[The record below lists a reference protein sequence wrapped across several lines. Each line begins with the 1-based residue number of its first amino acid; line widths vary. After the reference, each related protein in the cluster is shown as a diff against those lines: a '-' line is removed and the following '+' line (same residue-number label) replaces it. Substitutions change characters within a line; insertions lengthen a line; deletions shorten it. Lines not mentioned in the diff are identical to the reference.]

1 MRRTETATLV
11 AAPGRRHMPDI
22 MGRHDLHPPFAA
34 SAPRLLAPYAADAGT
49 TRGRRVPEAVSPTR
63 SAFAR
68 DRDRIIHSAAFRRL
82 ALKTQV
88 FLPDFGDHYRTR
100 LTHTIE
106 VAQIARTIA
115 RALGLDEDLTE
126 ALALAHDLGH
136 TPFGHTGEDAL
147 DAALKSFGGFDH
159 NAQTLR
165 IVTLIERRY
174 PDFDGL
180 NLTWDTLD
188 GLVNRS
194 GHAQARSAQ
203 WSVWHHGGLACLRGD
218 DEWCRLLGAFP
229 NPSAE
234 AQVAAV
240 ADDIAYNAHD
250 VEDGLQA
257 GLFGLGDLEAVPVLA
272 DTRRAL
278 RAEHPGLDDTLLARG
293 ITRELVGV
301 FVEDAIAESRLRL
314 SRAEPLGADAVRQ
327 SAEPVV
333 ALSPTRQDDSRE
345 LKRFLFEHMYR
356 HPRLVAVRK
365 RAWRIVHDLAARMLD
380 EPDALPIPWR
390 ADGEGAGPTAH
401 ARRVADYVAGMTD
414 RHAVAEHRR
423 LFDDTP
429 DLS

>member
-1 MRRTETATLV
+1 
-11 AAPGRRHMPDI
+11 MPN
-22 MGRHDLHPPFAA
+22 P
-34 SAPRLLAPYAADAGT
+34 LAPYAADAAA
-49 TRGRRVPEAVSPTR
+49 TRGRWVPEAASRTR
-63 SAFAR
+63 NPFAR

-88 FLPDFGDHYRTR
+88 FLPDYGDHYRTR

-106 VAQIARTIA
+106 VAQIARTVA

-147 DAALKSFGGFDH
+147 ESVLKPFGGFDH

-174 PDFDGL
+174 PAFDGL

-188 GLVNRS
+188 GLINRS
-194 GHAQARSAQ
+194 GDARERSAQ
-203 WSVWHHGGLACLRGD
+203 WLSWHHGGLACLSPD
-218 DEWCRLLGAFP
+218 YDWCRTLGTFP
-229 NPSAE
+229 NPCAE

-250 VEDGLQA
+250 IEDGLQA
-257 GLFGLGDLEAVPVLA
+257 GLFALADLGTVEVLA
-272 DTRRAL
+272 ETRRAL
-278 RAEHPGLDDTLLARG
+278 SAADAGLDDLLLVRG
-293 ITRELVGV
+293 ITRDLVGV
-301 FVEDAIAESRLRL
+301 FVEDAIAESRRRL
-314 SRAEPLGADAVRQ
+314 ARAEPGSADAVRRHP
-327 SAEPVV
+327 EPLV
-333 ALSPTRQDDSRE
+333 ALSPTRQADSRAI
-345 LKRFLFEHMYR
+345 KAFLFERMYR
-356 HPRLVAVRK
+356 HPRLVVVRK
-365 RAWRIVHDLAARMLD
+365 RAWDIVRDLASRMLD
-380 EPDALPIPWR
+380 EPEALPAPWHAGSR
-390 ADGEGAGPTAH
+390 EADPAAH

-423 LFDDTP
+423 LFDATP

>member
-1 MRRTETATLV
+1 MPRR
-11 AAPGRRHMPDI
+11 P
-22 MGRHDLHPPFAA
+22 DLHPPLPH
-34 SAPRLLAPYAADAGT
+34 APPGLAPYAAHAESS
-49 TRGRRVPEAVSPTR
+49 RGRRVPEAASPTR

-68 DRDRIIHSAAFRRL
+68 DRDRIIHSTAFRRL

-115 RALGLDEDLTE
+115 RALGVDEDLTE

-136 TPFGHTGEDAL
+136 GPFGHTGEDAL
-147 DAALKSFGGFDH
+147 QAVLEPFGGFDH

-174 PDFDGL
+174 PAFDGL
-180 NLTWDTLD
+180 NLTWETLN
-188 GLVNRS
+188 GLINRS
-194 GHAQARSAQ
+194 GEARLRPARWSA
-203 WSVWHHGGLACLRGD
+203 WHHDGLGCLAGND
-218 DEWCRLLGAFP
+218 DWCRTLGTFP
-229 NPSAE
+229 NPSVE

-257 GLFGLGDLEAVPVLA
+257 GLFTLADLEAVPVMSAVKTTLDA
-272 DTRRAL
+272 
-278 RAEHPGLDDTLLARG
+278 AEPALDDMLLVRG

-301 FVEDAIAESRLRL
+301 FVDDVIGESQRRLTC
-314 SRAEPLGADAVRQ
+314 AEPTSADAVRRMP
-327 SAEPVV
+327 EPVV
-333 ALSPTRQDDSRE
+333 TLSPTRQDDSRRI
-345 LKRFLFEHMYR
+345 KAFLFEHMYR
-356 HPRLVAVRK
+356 HPRLVAVR
-365 RAWRIVHDLAARMLD
+365 RRARTIVQDLATRMLADPEALPAAWR
-380 EPDALPIPWR
+380 
-390 ADGEGAGPTAH
+390 AGSDSRDPGAH
-401 ARRVADYVAGMTD
+401 ARRVADYIAGMTD

-423 LFDDTP
+423 LFDATP